1 MKTGWV
7 STESVLLGV
16 NKLYFIF
23 GPVTTIQIAT
33 KLLTKCLKFTLL
45 YVKAVHVNQ

>member
-33 KLLTKCLKFTLL
+33 KRLKFTLL